1 MIGKPL
7 WSQLRRV
14 LWMFFIDSTDK
25 KFIGLGYMISPETNF
40 VHGPGILS
48 EIIGIYLALQALLY
62 NDLVN

>member
-1 MIGKPL
+1 
-7 WSQLRRV
+7 
-14 LWMFFIDSTDK
+14 MFFIDSTDK

-48 EIIGIYLALQALLY
+48 EIIGIYLALQARLY